1 MTFFRESVELYL
13 QYGNFLENLIPTL
26 NSLNKQTRSKA
37 SLMYLAIFTISP
49 EVYLGSF

>member
-1 MTFFRESVELYL
+1 MTFFRESIELYL
-13 QYGNFLENLIPTL
+13 QYGNLENLIPAL

-37 SLMYLAIFTISP
+37 SLMYLAIFTIFP